1 MILPDNIISTP
12 SKVEFEAVL
21 ETCSAVTSWMDPQ
34 AEILEISIRGVG
46 NTPTQRLPS
55 DVINCECKCPS
66 EEKKP
71 QKKYDLKN
79 FCPEKYNQTGIFAW
93 DCETR
98 YEAKTSQEA
107 TAHDK
112 ELATPFSAE
121 SPNFIGPTQP
131 LYKDYRLRGY
141 YKDGN
146 FQPGM
151 KAWAN
156 DPAWIQWYEW
166 VKTNGI
172 WEKGEEKIGCLKC
185 LCNLNDTLALRFQY
199 LNDGPCGGGHNCDRA
214 VFKFGFAIPKTKEDL
229 EAIETNNTEV
239 IEKCVNWLGTFNLN
253 NSPDGGSKF
262 GNYFPVQRSTILAA
276 MRDWL
281 APNEYDQDGIPYQ
294 PIKLREDCTAY
305 LYIKCNL
312 DGGCHEGIAEL
323 TIARQEIVG
332 GVAGSESQRK
342 ICVGQGLIPISFE
355 L

>member
-55 DVINCECKCPS
+55 DVIDCKCKCPS
-66 EEKKP
+66 EDKKP
-71 QKKYDLKN
+71 KRNYDLKN
-79 FCPEKYNQTGIFAW
+79 VCPEEYNQTKIFSW

-98 YEAKTSQEA
+98 YEAKTSEEA

-141 YKDGN
+141 YGPNGGWHRGIKGW
-146 FQPGM
+146 P
-151 KAWAN
+151 N
-156 DPAWIQWYEW
+156 DPAWISWAVYDNQ
-166 VKTNGI
+166 
-172 WEKGEEKIGCLKC
+172 GEEIEKKEGCKKC
-185 LCNLNDTLALRFQY
+185 LCDLNDSLSLRFQY
-199 LNDGPCGGGHNCDRA
+199 LNDGLCGGGHNCDRA
-214 VFKFGFAIPKTKEDL
+214 VFKFGFAIPQTKEAL
-229 EAIETNNTEV
+229 TAILTNDTAG

-253 NSPDGGSKF
+253 NGSDGGDRV
-262 GNYFPVQRSTILAA
+262 GNYFPVQRNTLFDA

-281 APNEYDQDGIPYQ
+281 VEDITVNGDTYQ
-294 PIKLREDCTAY
+294 PITLREDCTAY

-312 DGGCHEGIAEL
+312 DGGCHEGIAQL
-323 TIARQEIVG
+323 TIARQEFTVDG
-332 GVAGSESQRK
+332 TPGNETFK
-342 ICVGQGLIPISFE
+342 NICVGQGIIPISFQ

>member
-12 SKVEFEAVL
+12 SSVEFEAVL

-79 FCPEKYNQTGIFAW
+79 FCPEKYNQGEIFSW

-98 YEAKTSQEA
+98 YEAQTKEIA
-107 TAHDK
+107 EAHDK

-141 YKDGN
+141 YGPNGKWNRGPKG
-146 FQPGM
+146 FG
-151 KAWAN
+151 N
-156 DPAWIQWYEW
+156 DPAWIS
-166 VKTNGI
+166 
-172 WEKGEEKIGCLKC
+172 WEVYDDQNVAYAEKQGCTKC

-214 VFKFGFAIPKTKEDL
+214 VFKFGFAIPTTKEDL
-229 EAIETNNTEV
+229 EAIQTNNTEV
-239 IEKCVNWLGTFNLN
+239 IEKCVRWLGTFNLN

-262 GNYFPVQRSTILAA
+262 GNYFPVQQDTLLDA

-281 APNEYDQDGIPYQ
+281 VQDEEGPNNTTYK

-323 TIARQEIVG
+323 TIARQEIVR